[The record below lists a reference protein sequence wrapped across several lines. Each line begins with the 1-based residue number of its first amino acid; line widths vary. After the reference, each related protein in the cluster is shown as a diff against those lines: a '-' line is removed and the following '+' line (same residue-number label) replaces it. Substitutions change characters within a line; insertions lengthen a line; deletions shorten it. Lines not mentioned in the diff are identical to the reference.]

1 MAASPIKAI
10 VLFGS
15 PGSGKGTQAKLLSTC
30 LKIPHI
36 STGDMLR
43 ERTGRGS
50 GNSIGTAVV
59 ATMHAGSLVADEM
72 VNRMVEE
79 RLAEPDCATG
89 FILDGHPRTMQQAVF
104 LIEWMDQRSTH
115 ELVIHLVVDYNII
128 ISRLTGRRQCPRCGT
143 LYNIGSHPPR
153 VAGVCDL
160 EGEKLVVREDDREPV
175 IRERLQTYEKQTQ
188 PLIRFFRE
196 QGRRL
201 VEVNA
206 GVDAPESV
214 SQTICKLIK

>member
-10 VLFGS
+10 VVFGS
-15 PGSGKGTQAKLLSTC
+15 PGSGKGTQAKLLSSC

-43 ERTGRGS
+43 ERTSSGA

-89 FILDGHPRTMQQAVF
+89 FILDGHPRTMQQAMF
-104 LIEWMDQRSTH
+104 LIGWMD
-115 ELVIHLVVDYNII
+115 
-128 ISRLTGRRQCPRCGT
+128 
-143 LYNIGSHPPR
+143 
-153 VAGVCDL
+153 
-160 EGEKLVVREDDREPV
+160 
-175 IRERLQTYEKQTQ
+175 
-188 PLIRFFRE
+188 
-196 QGRRL
+196 
-201 VEVNA
+201 
-206 GVDAPESV
+206 
-214 SQTICKLIK
+214 

>member
-10 VLFGS
+10 ALFGS
-15 PGSGKGTQAKLLSTC
+15 PGSGKGTQAKLLSNC

-43 ERTGRGS
+43 ERTLA
-50 GNSIGTAVV
+50 GNAIGTAVV
-59 ATMHAGSLVADEM
+59 ATMHAGSLVADEVVNQM
-72 VNRMVEE
+72 VKE
-79 RLAEPDCATG
+79 RLAEPDCAAG

-104 LIEWMDQRSTH
+104 LIEWFDRHSIH
-115 ELVIHLVVDYNII
+115 EVVIHLVVDYNII

-143 LYNIGSHPPR
+143 LYNIGSHPPK

-160 EGEKLVVREDDREPV
+160 DGETLVIRDDDRESV
-175 IRERLQTYEKQTQ
+175 IRERLETYERQTQ
-188 PLIRFFRE
+188 PLLEFFRE

-206 GVDAPESV
+206 GVDGPESV
-214 SQTICKLIK
+214 SHKICTLIK